1 MKKSNKNLKVHVIY
15 RSRDEQERRYA
26 VNRELAEI
34 INFEENRGTRTAV

>member
-26 VNRELAEI
+26 AFCKRVQRC
-34 INFEENRGTRTAV
+34 V